1 MKILCIGDIVGQP
14 GRDAVKELLPELK
27 KELELDVVVANAEN
41 AAAGFGVTPRLAN
54 QLFESGCNVLTLGDH
69 TWDKQELMPY
79 LSENEDRIIRPANFP
94 ADVPGKGWCLYESR
108 SGYKIGIINLL
119 GRVFMRYNVDC
130 PFRKLEEILQQIR
143 KQTNIIVVDMHAEAT
158 SEKVALGHFANG
170 KISAIVGTHTHVQ
183 TADEKVL
190 SGGTAYLTDLGMTGP
205 HDSVIGQNKEKII
218 KRFLTSLPERFEIA
232 QGDVILNAALID
244 IDEDS
249 GRARSISRIQRRLQ

>member
-14 GRDAVKELLPELK
+14 GRDAVKDLLPGLK
-27 KELELDVVVANAEN
+27 KEFELDVVVANAEN

-54 QLFESGCNVLTLGDH
+54 QLFDSGCNVLTLGDH

-94 ADVPGKGWCLYESR
+94 PDVPGKGWCIHEIR
-108 SGYKIGIINLL
+108 SGHKIGIINLL

-143 KQTNIIVVDMHAEAT
+143 KQTNIIIVDMHAEAT
-158 SEKVALGHFANG
+158 SEKVAMGHFANG
-170 KISAIVGTHTHVQ
+170 KISALVGTHTHVQ
-183 TADEKVL
+183 TADEKIL
-190 SGGTAYLTDLGMTGP
+190 SEGTAYMTDLGMTGP

-232 QGDVILNAALID
+232 QENIILNAALID

-249 GRARSISRIQRRLQ
+249 GRARSINRIQRRLQ